1 MIELPIAKDTRDRY
15 VVKIPRRGWYS
26 ERGVD
31 IPPYVWQENKST
43 FLPKDFILEHTRLK
57 NKSIDS
63 DVQSKSLDRF
73 IADPTAPCV
82 YGVASEPS
90 DAQALYFA
98 AYLAYIHTLSKPQS
112 VLWTSIQGNWK
123 NKLIE
128 DHDEQ
133 VGMLIIS
140 GLAENSSNIKFEKT
154 RDLLVAY
161 SHIPRIVVI
170 GGEDPISFFSTKLHH
185 KVTDIFF
192 TSSAL
197 ANRKHETV

>member
-1 MIELPIAKDTRDRY
+1 MTDLPIAKDTRDRY

-57 NKSIDS
+57 TKSIDS

-112 VLWTSIQGNWK
+112 VLWTSIQGNWR

-161 SHIPRIVVI
+161 SHIPRVVVI